1 MRLKHIFILYIF
13 LFLAFDMFAQ
23 NSQAIDS
30 LELAVSKAK
39 SDTTK
44 IHLLNNLAEEYS
56 QFSEDTSI
64 LYLKQALDLA
74 RGLDNTKYKTIILS
88 KLGKHYAFKSKFIEA
103 MEYLDLAENIL
114 MVFPNDSIQADIHYY
129 KSIVYVSTN
138 QYEKADEQAAKSLKI
153 AQRINDLKRV
163 SVIYYIYN
171 EIFNGIGEPE
181 KALEY
186 TLKLYQSEIK
196 LNQPIR
202 IAVAM
207 HNLSRQY
214 LILKKNDS
222 ALFYLKKSIA
232 LNKRYDNKNYLAINY
247 QNLGVIFQNEL
258 LYDSATFYYHLA
270 IEKYQQTGYYL
281 ALSDIKFGLATIS
294 LEKRDTLQAIKQFQS
309 LINSSDIPVSLKN
322 RVKSYNKLAYIAR
335 KKNDNRKAFYYLE
348 KYKILDDSLK
358 QESNT
363 SFAKVL
369 EMQMEYDNKR
379 NKMKISRQRVEI
391 NSQRKSIFIIIL
403 GSIIVVL
410 ILVTGFIIRLMRAK
424 SQTVQ
429 LKHQKLEE
437 ELYFK
442 NREMTSNLMALMKK
456 NEILGDISKD
466 LVELEKK
473 AVKAE
478 TKAMITK
485 IAYRIRKSRGVELW
499 KEFDIR
505 FNQVHHDFYDS
516 LNLNFPSLSPAEK
529 RLCAFLKMNMS
540 TKDISELTGNA
551 PNSINTSRYRI
562 RKKMNLSENDNLVD
576 ILSKL

>member
-1 MRLKHIFILYIF
+1 MRLKPIFILYII
-13 LFLAFDMFAQ
+13 LFLAIHVFAQ
-23 NSQAIDS
+23 NRQAIDS
-30 LELAVSKAK
+30 LELAVSEAQ

-44 IHLLNNLAEEYS
+44 IQLLNKLAEEYS

-74 RGLDNTKYKTIILS
+74 RELDKPKYKTIILS

-114 MVFPNDSIQADIHYY
+114 MVFPNDSLQADIHYY

-138 QYEKADEQAAKSLKI
+138 QYEKADEQAEKSIKI
-153 AQRINDLKRV
+153 AKRINDLKRV
-163 SVIYYIYN
+163 SVIYFIYN
-171 EIFNGIGEPE
+171 EIYNGIGEPE

-186 TLKLYQSEIK
+186 ALKLYHSEIK
-196 LNQPIR
+196 LNETVR

-207 HNLSRQY
+207 HNLSHQY
-214 LILKKNDS
+214 LTLGQNDS
-222 ALFYLKKSIA
+222 ALFYLKKSII
-232 LNKRYDNKNYLAINY
+232 LNKKYDNKKYLAVNY
-247 QNLGVIFQNEL
+247 QNLGVLFHELDQN
-258 LYDSATFYYHLA
+258 DSAKYYYHLA
-270 IEKYQQTGYYL
+270 IEKYQQTGYFL
-281 ALSDIKFGLATIS
+281 ALSDIKIGLANIS
-294 LEKRDTLQAIKQFQS
+294 LDEKDTIKAIQQFYS
-309 LINSSDIPVSLKN
+309 LIDSSDAPVSLKN
-322 RVKSYNKLAYIAR
+322 IVKSYKNLAYIAVAQGR
-335 KKNDNRKAFYYLE
+335 DNEAFYYLE
-348 KYKILDDSLK
+348 KYKTLDDSLK
-358 QESNT
+358 QESFT
-363 SFAKVL
+363 SLSTVM
-369 EMQMEYDNKR
+369 EMQMKYDNQK
-379 NKMKISRQRVEI
+379 NKMEISRQRAEI
-391 NSQRKSIFIIIL
+391 NSQRKNIYIIIL
-403 GSIIVVL
+403 GSVIVLLLL
-410 ILVTGFIIRLMRAK
+410 IAGFVIRLMRVNA
-424 SQTVQ
+424 QTVK
-429 LKHQKLEE
+429 LKQQKLEE

-478 TKAMITK
+478 TKTMISK

-516 LNLNFPSLSPAEK
+516 LNLKFPNLSPAEK

-562 RKKMNLSENDNLVD
+562 RKKMNLSESDNLVD
-576 ILSKL
+576 FLSKL